1 MLNVLFGFDAAHGG
15 RHIQVTDRSFPNATP
30 HGGSAPHYGASLQQ
44 QRVDAIQAQARKEE
58 ARKRLFKPAPNP
70 PQRPLQPTSDII
82 SMRIAEELSY
92 VRRILD
98 RLGEDLVSNPVVVHR
113 HAQAL
118 QRFDLVSQLL
128 GHLARV
134 IETENREEAIER
146 IGMQELRARL
156 KRRPI
161 AAFANL
167 ADANIVSA
175 GVAEAGRAA

>member
-1 MLNVLFGFDAAHGG
+1 M
-15 RHIQVTDRSFPNATP
+15 TDRSFPNATP
-30 HGGSAPHYGASLQQ
+30 HGGAAPHYGASLQQ

-58 ARKRLFKPAPNP
+58 ARKRLFKPAPTP
-70 PQRPLQPTSDII
+70 PQRPLEPTADII

-118 QRFDLVSQLL
+118 QSFDLVNQLL

-161 AAFANL
+161 AVFASL
-167 ADANIVSA
+167 SDADAVQGETPA
-175 GVAEAGRAA
+175 ADRAA